1 MHEYRYRAFLCYS
14 HRDSAWAEWLHHA
27 LETFPIPPRLVGI
40 ETGAGVIPRKL
51 APVFRD
57 RDELPSAANLSAKVS
72 DALAQSANLV
82 VICSP
87 HSAQSHW
94 VDEEVRTFQRL
105 GRGDRIFCLIVDGEP
120 GASRWAGREH
130 DECMPAALTHRI
142 DAAGGDTDERLEP
155 IAADARPGMD
165 GRVDARTKLVAGL
178 LGVDLDDLKHRERR
192 RRRWKATVA
201 IAVAFVLLCLTT
213 TLAVDAVIARHAAER
228 RQEQAEELVGFMLG
242 DLDDKLR
249 EVNRL
254 DILESVATRV
264 VKYFATMPAADQTAE
279 ILALRARAELKLG
292 AVRRDQGHVDD
303 SLVNFNDALA
313 ASNTLLKKDAA
324 NTGYALINAEALSW
338 IGFVDWS
345 QGRLDDAL
353 KRFSKARDVLML
365 ARAQNADDTD
375 LLDRLGS
382 VRTNIGR
389 VFEAKNQFPGAHEE
403 YSSVLETYSYLT
415 RREPEK
421 AAWRTELGYAHN
433 NLAQLSMKSGNLE
446 DALAQY
452 LADRDIKQT
461 LLDLD
466 PSSNAR
472 REDLIASQAFL
483 GKVFL
488 SCGQTSSALV
498 NLHSAMEGI
507 ETLLRIDPNSTD
519 WIEKA
524 GGYGWIYGQALRA
537 NGDIAAAEDADAK
550 AISRL
555 AELVRKDPSTVGW
568 QRKLAQ
574 AQLENAK
581 RLLVETRFS
590 AAGIAAGAASESLRK
605 VKASPEDAAAQ
616 NLAAQIKLVLGDSA
630 HAQGE
635 TERAQSFWKEA
646 AASLGPA
653 ATDSKDPILVDTRI
667 RVLLRIGSSETA
679 IPELWEL
686 ADTGYRDPDL
696 MKDLKKFEVE
706 PPVSAAADRIAKVAS
721 ANAAQSSNAYRN

>member
-1 MHEYRYRAFLCYS
+1 MNTSQPVFRYRAFLCYS
-14 HRDSAWAEWLHHA
+14 HRDSAWADWLHHA
-27 LETFPIPPRLVGI
+27 LESFPIPTRLVGI
-40 ETGAGVIPRKL
+40 ETGAGTIPRKL

-57 RDELPSAANLSAKVS
+57 RDELPSATNLSAKVS

-87 HSAQSHW
+87 YAAQSAW
-94 VDEEVRTFQRL
+94 VDEEVRTFQRSGTQRSYLLPHRRRRARCEPL
-105 GRGDRIFCLIVDGEP
+105 GRARARRVHSF
-120 GASRWAGREH
+120 GAHASF
-130 DECMPAALTHRI
+130 
-142 DAAGGDTDERLEP
+142 DASGHETDERLDP

-165 GRVDARTKLVAGL
+165 GKANARTKLVAGL

-192 RRRWKATVA
+192 RRRWNATA
-201 IAVAFVLLCLTT
+201 GIAAAFLLLCLTT
-213 TLAVDAVIARHAAER
+213 TLAVNAVIARHAAER
-228 RQEQAEELVGFMLG
+228 RQKQAEELVGFMLG

-264 VKYFATMPAADQTAE
+264 VKYFATMPAADETSD

-303 SLVNFNDALA
+303 ALINFNDALA
-313 ASNTLLKKDAA
+313 ASSALLGQDAA

-353 KRFSKARDVLML
+353 ERFSKAREVLML

-375 LLDRLGS
+375 VLDRLGS
-382 VRTNIGR
+382 ARTNIGR
-389 VFEAKNQFPGAHEE
+389 VFEAKNQFLKAREE
-403 YSSVLETYSYLT
+403 YSSVLETYSYLI

-421 AAWRTELGYAHN
+421 ATWRTELGYAHN
-433 NLAQLSMKSGNLE
+433 NLAQLSMKNGNLE

-488 SCGQTSSALV
+488 SCGQTSFALV
-498 NLHSAMEGI
+498 SLRSAMEGI

-519 WIEKA
+519 WIAKA

-537 NGDIAAAEDADAK
+537 SGDTDAAQDADVK
-550 AISRL
+550 AINRL
-555 AELVRKDPSTVGW
+555 ADLVGKDSSTVGW

-581 RLLVETRFS
+581 RLLAEARFAAAAV
-590 AAGIAAGAASESLRK
+590 AAGSALESL
-605 VKASPEDAAAQ
+605 
-616 NLAAQIKLVLGDSA
+616 
-630 HAQGE
+630 
-635 TERAQSFWKEA
+635 
-646 AASLGPA
+646 
-653 ATDSKDPILVDTRI
+653 
-667 RVLLRIGSSETA
+667 
-679 IPELWEL
+679 
-686 ADTGYRDPDL
+686 YR
-696 MKDLKKFEVE
+696 
-706 PPVSAAADRIAKVAS
+706 
-721 ANAAQSSNAYRN
+721 